1 MRINSLQVHP
11 TPMWTS
17 TLRGC
22 QATPVSHC
30 VKLKHNHPR
39 PSPSYEPGNPP
50 SSPLSL
56 RPPLFSFSPLHFPS
70 SATVHRP
77 PLLFSFPLPR
87 RRLLYLYSHPY
98 RPFQSLTTFF
108 HPSPT
113 FLIFVIFSPLFS
125 LLLFFFF
132 SFSSSASSSP
142 SRIQFLSPF
151 SSFLFV
157 HLFGFF
163 LLLLCLLSF
172 FFFFIYIYIYF
183 FFLYDFS

>member
-39 PSPSYEPGNPP
+39 PSPPSYEPGNPP
-50 SSPLSL
+50 SSLSPLH
-56 RPPLFSFSPLHFPS
+56 PPLFSFSALHFPS

-87 RRLLYLYSHPY
+87 RRLPY
-98 RPFQSLTTFF
+98 IPFLTDRSNPLQLSFILL
-108 HPSPT
+108 PLSP
-113 FLIFVIFSPLFS
+113 FLLFLFPLPLFFF
-125 LLLFFFF
+125 LFLLFFFF
-132 SFSSSASSSP
+132 FFSSSSSSP
-142 SRIQFLSPF
+142 LRIQFL
-151 SSFLFV
+151 FLFV

-163 LLLLCLLSF
+163 FFFFCLLSF
-172 FFFFIYIYIYF
+172 FFFLYIYIYF

>member
-39 PSPSYEPGNPP
+39 PSPPSYEPGNPP
-50 SSPLSL
+50 SSLSPLH
-56 RPPLFSFSPLHFPS
+56 PPLFSFSSLHFPS

-87 RRLLYLYSHPY
+87 RRLPY
-98 RPFQSLTTFF
+98 IPFLTDRSNPLQLSFILL
-108 HPSPT
+108 PLSP
-113 FLIFVIFSPLFS
+113 FLLFLFPLPLFFF
-125 LLLFFFF
+125 LFLLFFFF
-132 SFSSSASSSP
+132 FFSSSSSSP
-142 SRIQFLSPF
+142 LRIQFL
-151 SSFLFV
+151 FLFV

-163 LLLLCLLSF
+163 FFFFCLLSF
-172 FFFFIYIYIYF
+172 FFFLYIYI
-183 FFLYDFS
+183 FLLSLRF